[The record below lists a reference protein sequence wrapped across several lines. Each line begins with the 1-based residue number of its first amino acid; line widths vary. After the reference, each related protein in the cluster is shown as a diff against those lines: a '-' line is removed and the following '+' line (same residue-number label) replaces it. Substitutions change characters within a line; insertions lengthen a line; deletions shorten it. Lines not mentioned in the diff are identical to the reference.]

1 MMEIQ
6 KQIVLLAGTK
16 ETRIALSR
24 QLQSILGDY
33 FHIRSYSSEE
43 ILPTRLENEV
53 VILSSYL
60 IKREVAHCLSE
71 SCRVI
76 TARRT
81 VNYEYL
87 DQLLQL
93 PKGTDVMYVNDFP
106 QTVEQSVQTLIHLGI
121 DHLNY
126 LPYYPGISHYQFAD
140 IAVTPGEMHLVP
152 KEVKRIIN
160 IGVRLI
166 DITTITEILSEL
178 GVLDDRATGI
188 SERFTEKI
196 IQLSKKLSHANQK
209 ALQLNEHLDKVL
221 NGVNDGILSFD
232 HTGKIT
238 VFNEELKNIFL
249 IHSKQAVGKHIK
261 HIIKDNEL
269 LNFLTDTSSDQSDQ
283 FFTINDTNVM
293 VHRFALPAENTL
305 IATFKNTS
313 TTISMEKAARYE
325 LKRKGYIAKYFF
337 SDIVGDSE
345 SVVQTKHIAKKL
357 AVTDL
362 SLLLQGESGTGKE
375 LFASAIH
382 NESGRRNGPFL
393 AVNCSALSEDLL
405 ESELFGYEEGAF
417 TGAKKGGKQGLFEQ
431 AEGGTLFLDEIGDIS
446 VKLQTRLLRVLQEK
460 ELRRVGGTRVLPI
473 NVRVISATNK
483 DLVSDIKKGLFRED
497 LYHRLN
503 VLYLKI
509 PALRERKGDIPL
521 LLNHFL
527 AIRTSKR
534 MKVENEVVDHLTNR
548 SWTGNIRELKNAI
561 DYMLAVCDREK
572 ITVKDLPQEVMTI
585 KSDDRPFEAEAF
597 KEISATS
604 EKLPPLIAPN
614 EEAAIMSCIYRNYC
628 CGKPSSRKG
637 LLRDLELQ
645 GVKLSEAQ
653 IRLRLDLLES
663 KGSIVKA
670 KGRKGT
676 RLTESGLNYIKNELE
691 KS

>member
-1 MMEIQ
+1 MMET
-6 KQIVLLAGTK
+6 KKEIVLLAGTK
-16 ETRIALSR
+16 ETRIALSH

-33 FHIRSYSSEE
+33 FHIKSYSSEE
-43 ILPTRLENEV
+43 MLPTRLENEV

-60 IKREVAHCLSE
+60 IKREVAHCLDN

-87 DQLLQL
+87 NQLLQL
-93 PKGTDVMYVNDFP
+93 PEGTDVMYVNDFP

-121 DHLNY
+121 NHLNY
-126 LPYYPGISHYQFAD
+126 LPYYPGISSYQHAD

-196 IQLSKKLSHANQK
+196 IQLSKKLTHANQK
-209 ALQLNEHLDKVL
+209 ALQFNEHLDKVL

-232 HTGKIT
+232 HTGMIT
-238 VFNEELKNIFL
+238 VFNEELKHIFL
-249 IHSKQAVGKHIK
+249 TDSKQAVGKHIK
-261 HIIKDNEL
+261 QIIKDKEL
-269 LNFLTDTSSDQSDQ
+269 LNFLTDTASEQSDQ

-293 VHRFALPAENTL
+293 VHRFALTAENTM

-325 LKRKGYIAKYFF
+325 LKRKGYIGKYFF
-337 SDIVGDSE
+337 HDIIGDSE
-345 SVVQTKHIAKKL
+345 AIVRAKNIAKKL
-357 AVTDL
+357 AATDL

-431 AEGGTLFLDEIGDIS
+431 AEGGTIFLDEIGDIS

-473 NVRVISATNK
+473 DVRVISATNK
-483 DLVSDIKKGLFRED
+483 DLASDIRKGLFRED

-527 AIRTSKR
+527 EMRSTKKI
-534 MKVENEVVDHLTNR
+534 KVENEVVGHLINR

-561 DYMLAVCDREK
+561 DYMLAVCDEEK
-572 ITVKDLPQEVMTI
+572 IKVNDLPQEVMRI
-585 KSDDRPFEAEAF
+585 KSDETTFAAEAF
-597 KEISATS
+597 SEVSATS

-614 EEAAIMSCIYRNYC
+614 EEAAIMSCIYRNHVS
-628 CGKPSSRKG
+628 GKASSRKG
-637 LLRDLELQ
+637 LLKDLELE
-645 GVKLSEAQ
+645 GVKLTEAQ
-653 IRLRLDLLES
+653 VRLRLDLMEQ
-663 KGSIVKA
+663 KGFIVKA
-670 KGRKGT
+670 KGRQGT
-676 RLTESGLNYIKNELE
+676 RLTESGLSYMKNELNR
-691 KS
+691 S

>member
-1 MMEIQ
+1 MMET
-6 KQIVLLAGTK
+6 KKEIVLLAGTK
-16 ETRIALSR
+16 ETRIALSH

-33 FHIRSYSSEE
+33 FHIKSFSSEE
-43 ILPTRLENEV
+43 MLPTRLENEV

-60 IKREVAHCLSE
+60 IKREVAHCLDK

-87 DQLLQL
+87 DQLLKL
-93 PKGTDVMYVNDFP
+93 PEGTDVMYVNDFP

-121 DHLNY
+121 NHLNY
-126 LPYYPGISHYQFAD
+126 LPYYPGIPHFQHAD

-196 IQLSKKLSHANQK
+196 IQLSKKLAHANQK
-209 ALQLNEHLDKVL
+209 ALQFNEHLDKVL

-232 HTGKIT
+232 HTGMIT
-238 VFNEELKNIFL
+238 VFNEELKHIFL
-249 IHSKQAVGKHIK
+249 TDSKQAVGKHIK
-261 HIIKDNEL
+261 QIIKDKEL
-269 LNFLTDTSSDQSDQ
+269 LNFLTDTASEQSDQ

-293 VHRFALPAENTL
+293 VHRFTLTAENTM

-325 LKRKGYIAKYFF
+325 LKRKGYIGKYFF
-337 SDIVGDSE
+337 HDIIGDS
-345 SVVQTKHIAKKL
+345 VAIVRAKNIAKKL
-357 AVTDL
+357 AATDL

-431 AEGGTLFLDEIGDIS
+431 AEGGTIFLDEIGDIS

-473 NVRVISATNK
+473 DVRVISATNK
-483 DLVSDIKKGLFRED
+483 DLVSDIRKGLFRED

-527 AIRTSKR
+527 EMRSTKKIN
-534 MKVENEVVDHLTNR
+534 VENEVVGHLINR

-561 DYMLAVCDREK
+561 DYMLAVCDGEK
-572 ITVKDLPQEVMTI
+572 ISVRDLPQEVMRI
-585 KSDDRPFEAEAF
+585 REFERSMDAHVFNEVAVSAED
-597 KEISATS
+597 
-604 EKLPPLIAPN
+604 LPLIAPN
-614 EEAAIMSCIYRNYC
+614 EEAAILSSIYRNHRS
-628 CGKPSSRKG
+628 GKASSRKC
-637 LLRDLELQ
+637 LLGDLESQ

-653 IRLRLDLLES
+653 VRLRLDLLER
-663 KGSIVKA
+663 KGFIVKA

-676 RLTESGLNYIKNELE
+676 RLTESGLIYIKNELE
-691 KS
+691 RS

>member
-1 MMEIQ
+1 MMETK

-16 ETRIALSR
+16 ETRIALSC

-43 ILPTRLENEV
+43 ILPTRLENEI

-81 VNYEYL
+81 VNYEFM

-93 PKGTDVMYVNDFP
+93 PEGTNVMYVNDFP
-106 QTVEQSVQTLIHLGI
+106 QTVEQSVQTLKHLGI
-121 DHLNY
+121 NHLNY
-126 LPYYPGISHYQFAD
+126 LPYYPGIPHYKHAD

-166 DITTITEILSEL
+166 DITTITEILSVL

-196 IQLSKKLSHANQK
+196 IQLSKKLALANQK

-238 VFNEELKNIFL
+238 VFNEELKSIFSTD
-249 IHSKQAVGKHIK
+249 SKQAVGKHIK
-261 HIIKDNEL
+261 QIIKDKDL
-269 LNFLTDTSSDQSDQ
+269 LNFLTDTTSEQSDQ

-293 VHRFALPAENTL
+293 VHRFALPAENTM

-313 TTISMEKAARYE
+313 TTISMEKAARHE
-325 LKRKGYIAKYFF
+325 LKRKGYIGKYFF
-337 SDIVGDSE
+337 SDIIGDSE
-345 SVVQTKHIAKKL
+345 EIIRTKNIAKKL
-357 AVTDL
+357 AATDL
-362 SLLLQGESGTGKE
+362 SLLIQGESGTGKE
-375 LFASAIH
+375 LFASSIH

-431 AEGGTLFLDEIGDIS
+431 AEGGTIFLDEIGDIS

-460 ELRRVGGTRVLPI
+460 ELRRVAGTRVLPI
-473 NVRVISATNK
+473 DVRVISATNK
-483 DLVSDIKKGLFRED
+483 DLASDIKQGLFRED

-527 AIRTSKR
+527 AMRTTKK
-534 MKVENEVVDHLTNR
+534 MKVENEVVGHLINR

-561 DYMLAVCDREK
+561 DYMLAVCDKEK
-572 ITVKDLPQEVMTI
+572 ITVWDLPQEVMRI
-585 KSDDRPFEAEAF
+585 SGFESTFAGEAI
-597 KEISATS
+597 KEISVTS
-604 EKLPPLIAPN
+604 EELPLIAPN
-614 EEAAIMSCIYRNYC
+614 EEAAIMSCIYRNHLS
-628 CGKPSSRKG
+628 GKASSRKS
-637 LLRDLELQ
+637 LLLDLELQ

-653 IRLRLDLLES
+653 IRLRLDLLER
-663 KGSIVKA
+663 KGFIVKA

-676 RLTESGLNYIKNELE
+676 RLTESGLLYIKNEL
-691 KS
+691 

>member
-1 MMEIQ
+1 MMET
-6 KQIVLLAGTK
+6 KKEIVLLAGTK
-16 ETRIALSR
+16 ETRIALSH

-33 FHIRSYSSEE
+33 FHIKSYSSEE
-43 ILPTRLENEV
+43 MLPTRLENEV

-60 IKREVAHCLSE
+60 IKREVAHCLDK

-93 PKGTDVMYVNDFP
+93 PEGTDVMYVNDFP

-121 DHLNY
+121 NHLNY
-126 LPYYPGISHYQFAD
+126 LPYYPGISSYQHAD
-140 IAVTPGEMHLVP
+140 VAVTPGEMHLVP

-196 IQLSKKLSHANQK
+196 IQLSKKLAHANQK
-209 ALQLNEHLDKVL
+209 ALQFNEHLDKVL

-232 HTGKIT
+232 HSGMIT
-238 VFNEELKNIFL
+238 VFNEELKHIFL
-249 IHSKQAVGKHIK
+249 TDSKQAVGKHIK
-261 HIIKDNEL
+261 QIIKDKEL
-269 LNFLTDTSSDQSDQ
+269 LNFLTDTASEQSDQ

-293 VHRFALPAENTL
+293 VHRFALTAENTM

-325 LKRKGYIAKYFF
+325 LKRKGYIGKYFF
-337 SDIVGDSE
+337 HDIIGDSE
-345 SVVQTKHIAKKL
+345 AIVRAKNIAKKL
-357 AVTDL
+357 AATDL

-431 AEGGTLFLDEIGDIS
+431 AEGGTIFLDEIGDIS

-473 NVRVISATNK
+473 DVRVISATNK
-483 DLVSDIKKGLFRED
+483 DLASDIRKGLFRED

-527 AIRTSKR
+527 EMRSTKR
-534 MKVENEVVDHLTNR
+534 LKVENEVVGHLINR

-561 DYMLAVCDREK
+561 DYMLAVCDGEK
-572 ITVKDLPQEVMTI
+572 IEVKDLPQEVMRV
-585 KSDDRPFEAEAF
+585 KSDERTFAAEAF
-597 KEISATS
+597 SQVSATS
-604 EKLPPLIAPN
+604 EELPPLIAPN
-614 EEAAIMSCIYRNYC
+614 EEAAIMSCIYRNHLS
-628 CGKPSSRKG
+628 GKTSSRKG
-637 LLRDLELQ
+637 LLKNLELE
-645 GVKLSEAQ
+645 GVMLTEAQ
-653 IRLRLDLLES
+653 VRLRLDLLEQ
-663 KGSIVKA
+663 KGFIVKA
-670 KGRKGT
+670 KGRQGT
-676 RLTESGLNYIKNELE
+676 RLTEIGLSYMKNELNR
-691 KS
+691 S

>member
-1 MMEIQ
+1 MET
-6 KQIVLLAGTK
+6 KKEIVLLAGTK
-16 ETRIALSR
+16 ETRIALSH

-33 FHIRSYSSEE
+33 FHIKSYSSEE
-43 ILPTRLENEV
+43 MLPTRLENEV

-60 IKREVAHCLSE
+60 IKREVAHCLDN

-87 DQLLQL
+87 NQLLQL
-93 PKGTDVMYVNDFP
+93 PEGTDVMYVNDFP

-121 DHLNY
+121 NHLNY
-126 LPYYPGISHYQFAD
+126 LPYYPGISSYQHAD

-196 IQLSKKLSHANQK
+196 IQLSKKLTHANQK
-209 ALQLNEHLDKVL
+209 ALQFNEHLDKVL

-232 HTGKIT
+232 HTGMIT
-238 VFNEELKNIFL
+238 VFNEELKHIFL
-249 IHSKQAVGKHIK
+249 TDSKQAVGKHIK
-261 HIIKDNEL
+261 QIIKDKEL
-269 LNFLTDTSSDQSDQ
+269 LNFLTDTASEQSDQ

-293 VHRFALPAENTL
+293 VHRFALTAENTM

-325 LKRKGYIAKYFF
+325 LKRKGYIGKYFF
-337 SDIVGDSE
+337 HDIIGDSE
-345 SVVQTKHIAKKL
+345 AIVRAKNIAKKL
-357 AVTDL
+357 AATDL

-431 AEGGTLFLDEIGDIS
+431 AEGGTIFLDEIGDIS

-473 NVRVISATNK
+473 DVRVISATNK
-483 DLVSDIKKGLFRED
+483 DLASDIRKGLFRED

-527 AIRTSKR
+527 EMRSTKKI
-534 MKVENEVVDHLTNR
+534 KVENEVVGHLINR

-561 DYMLAVCDREK
+561 DYMLAVCDEEK
-572 ITVKDLPQEVMTI
+572 IKVNDLPQEVMRI
-585 KSDDRPFEAEAF
+585 KSDETTFAAEAF
-597 KEISATS
+597 SEVSATS

-614 EEAAIMSCIYRNYC
+614 EEAAILSCIYRNHVS
-628 CGKPSSRKG
+628 GKASSRKG
-637 LLRDLELQ
+637 LLKDLELE
-645 GVKLSEAQ
+645 GVKLTEAQ
-653 IRLRLDLLES
+653 VRLRLDLMEQ
-663 KGSIVKA
+663 KGFIVKA
-670 KGRKGT
+670 KGRQGT
-676 RLTESGLNYIKNELE
+676 RLTESGLSYMKNELNR
-691 KS
+691 S

>member
-1 MMEIQ
+1 MEPK

-16 ETRIALSR
+16 ETRIALSH
-24 QLQSILGDY
+24 QLQSILGEF

-43 ILPTRLENEV
+43 TLPSQLQNEI

-60 IKREVAHCLSE
+60 IKREVAHCLSN
-71 SCRVI
+71 SCKVI

-81 VNYEYL
+81 VNYEYM

-93 PKGTDVMYVNDFP
+93 PEGTDVMYVNDFP
-106 QTVEQSVQTLIHLGI
+106 QTVEQSVQTLVHLGI

-126 LPYYPGISHYQFAD
+126 LPYYPGIPHYQYAD

-152 KEVKRIIN
+152 REVKRIIN

-188 SERFTEKI
+188 SERFTKKI
-196 IQLSKKLSHANQK
+196 IQLSKKLAIANQK

-238 VFNEELKNIFL
+238 VFNEELENIFSTA
-249 IHSKQAVGKHIK
+249 SKQAAGKHIK
-261 HIIKDNEL
+261 QIIKDKEL
-269 LNFLTDTSSDQSDQ
+269 LDFLADTENEQSDQ

-293 VHRFALPAENTL
+293 VHRFTLPAENTI

-313 TTISMEKAARYE
+313 TTISMEKAARHE
-325 LKRKGYIAKYFF
+325 LKRKGYIGKYFF
-337 SDIVGDSE
+337 NDIIGDSE
-345 SVVQTKHIAKKL
+345 EIVRTKNIAKKL
-357 AVTDL
+357 AATDL
-362 SLLLQGESGTGKE
+362 SLLIQGESGTGKE
-375 LFASAIH
+375 LFASSIH

-431 AEGGTLFLDEIGDIS
+431 AEGGTIFLDEIGDIS

-473 NVRVISATNK
+473 DVRVISATNK
-483 DLVSDIKKGLFRED
+483 DLASDIKQGLFRED

-521 LLNHFL
+521 LLNYFL
-527 AIRTSKR
+527 AIRSTKK
-534 MKVENEVVDHLTNR
+534 MTVEREVVRHLMNR
-548 SWTGNIRELKNAI
+548 PWSGNIRELKNAI
-561 DYMLAVCDREK
+561 DYMLAVCDGEK
-572 ITVKDLPQEVMTI
+572 ITVKDLPQEVMRIRSLERNLETGAI
-585 KSDDRPFEAEAF
+585 KEVAV
-597 KEISATS
+597 TS
-604 EKLPPLIAPN
+604 VELPLIAPN
-614 EEAAIMSCIYRNYC
+614 EEAAILKCIYQSHRS
-628 CGKPSSRKG
+628 GKASSRKS
-637 LLRDLELQ
+637 LLTDLESE

-653 IRLRLDLLES
+653 VRLRLDLLER
-663 KGSIVKA
+663 KGFIVKA

-676 RLTESGLNYIKNELE
+676 RLTESGLVYIKNELE
-691 KS
+691 

>member
-1 MMEIQ
+1 METK

-16 ETRIALSR
+16 ETRIALSN

-43 ILPTRLENEV
+43 MLPTQLENEI

-60 IKREVAHCLSE
+60 IKREVTHCLSE

-81 VNYEYL
+81 VNYEYI

-93 PKGTDVMYVNDFP
+93 PEGTDVMCVNDFP
-106 QTVEQSVQTLIHLGI
+106 QTVEQSIQTLIHLGI
-121 DHLNY
+121 NHLNY
-126 LPYYPGISHYQFAD
+126 HPYYPGVPHYQHAD

-166 DITTITEILSEL
+166 DITTITEILGEL

-196 IQLSKKLSHANQK
+196 IQLSKKLAHANQK

-249 IHSKQAVGKHIK
+249 TDSKQAVGKHIK
-261 HIIKDNEL
+261 QIIKDKEL
-269 LNFLTDTSSDQSDQ
+269 LHFLTNTASEPSDQ
-283 FFTINDTNVM
+283 FFTINDTNYM
-293 VHRFALPAENTL
+293 VHRFALPAENTV

-325 LKRKGYIAKYFF
+325 LKRKGYIGKYYF

-345 SVVQTKHIAKKL
+345 AIVQTKNIAKKL

-382 NESGRRNGPFL
+382 NESSRRNGPFL
-393 AVNCSALSEDLL
+393 AVNCSALPEDLL

-431 AEGGTLFLDEIGDIS
+431 AEGGTIFLDEIGDIS

-473 NVRVISATNK
+473 DVRVISATNK
-483 DLVSDIKKGLFRED
+483 DLASDIKKGLFRED

-509 PALRERKGDIPL
+509 PALRERKEDIPL

-527 AIRTSKR
+527 AIRTSKK
-534 MKVENEVVDHLTNR
+534 MKVENEVLGHLINR
-548 SWTGNIRELKNAI
+548 SWTGNIRELKNTI
-561 DYMLAVCDREK
+561 DYMLAVSENEK
-572 ITVKDLPQEVMTI
+572 ITVKDLPQEAMRINNDERVYT
-585 KSDDRPFEAEAF
+585 AETF
-597 KEISATS
+597 KETAATS
-604 EKLPPLIAPN
+604 EEIPLIAPN
-614 EEAAIMSCIYRNYC
+614 EEAAIMSCIYRNYLS
-628 CGKPSSRKG
+628 GKASSRKS
-637 LLRDLELQ
+637 LLSDLEALSL
-645 GVKLSEAQ
+645 KLSEAQ
-653 IRLRLDLLES
+653 VRLRLDLLERKGFVVKS
-663 KGSIVKA
+663 KG
-670 KGRKGT
+670 RRGT
-676 RLTESGLNYIKNELE
+676 RLTENGLVYIKNELE
-691 KS
+691 SL

>member
-1 MMEIQ
+1 MMET
-6 KQIVLLAGTK
+6 KKEIVLLAGTK
-16 ETRIALSR
+16 ETRIALSH
-24 QLQSILGDY
+24 QLRTILGDY
-33 FHIRSYSSEE
+33 FHIKSYSSEE
-43 ILPTRLENEV
+43 MLPTRLENEV

-60 IKREVAHCLSE
+60 IKREVAHCLDK

-93 PKGTDVMYVNDFP
+93 PEGTDVMYVNDFP

-121 DHLNY
+121 NHLNY
-126 LPYYPGISHYQFAD
+126 LPYYPGISSYQHAD

-196 IQLSKKLSHANQK
+196 IQLSKKLAHANQK
-209 ALQLNEHLDKVL
+209 ALQFNEHLDKVL
-221 NGVNDGILSFD
+221 NGVNDGILSFN
-232 HTGKIT
+232 HTGMIT
-238 VFNEELKNIFL
+238 VFNEELKHIFL
-249 IHSKQAVGKHIK
+249 TDSKQAVGKHIK
-261 HIIKDNEL
+261 QIIKDKEL
-269 LNFLTDTSSDQSDQ
+269 LNFLTDTTSEQSDQ

-293 VHRFALPAENTL
+293 VHRFTLTAENTM

-325 LKRKGYIAKYFF
+325 LKRKGYIGKYFF
-337 SDIVGDSE
+337 HDIIGDSE
-345 SVVQTKHIAKKL
+345 AIVRGKNIAKKL
-357 AVTDL
+357 AATDL

-431 AEGGTLFLDEIGDIS
+431 AEGGTIFLDEIGDIS

-473 NVRVISATNK
+473 DVRVISATNK
-483 DLVSDIKKGLFRED
+483 DLASDIRKGLFRED

-527 AIRTSKR
+527 EMRSTKKI
-534 MKVENEVVDHLTNR
+534 KVENEVVGHLINR

-561 DYMLAVCDREK
+561 DYMLAVCDGEK
-572 ITVKDLPQEVMTI
+572 ITVRDLPQEVMRI
-585 KSDDRPFEAEAF
+585 KNDERTFAAEAF
-597 KEISATS
+597 SEVSATS

-614 EEAAIMSCIYRNYC
+614 EEAAIMSCIYRNHVS
-628 CGKPSSRKG
+628 GKASSRKG
-637 LLRDLELQ
+637 LLKDLELE
-645 GVKLSEAQ
+645 GVKLTEAQ
-653 IRLRLDLLES
+653 VRLRLDLMEQ
-663 KGSIVKA
+663 KGFIVKA
-670 KGRKGT
+670 KGRQGT
-676 RLTESGLNYIKNELE
+676 RLTESGLSYMKNELNR
-691 KS
+691 S

>member
-1 MMEIQ
+1 MMET
-6 KQIVLLAGTK
+6 KKEIVLLAGTK
-16 ETRIALSR
+16 ETRIALSH

-33 FHIRSYSSEE
+33 FHIKSYSSEE
-43 ILPTRLENEV
+43 MLPTRLENEV

-60 IKREVAHCLSE
+60 IKREVAHCLDN

-87 DQLLQL
+87 NQLLQL
-93 PKGTDVMYVNDFP
+93 PEGTDVMYVNDFP

-121 DHLNY
+121 NHLNY
-126 LPYYPGISHYQFAD
+126 LPYYPGISSYQHAD

-196 IQLSKKLSHANQK
+196 IQLSKKLTHANQK
-209 ALQLNEHLDKVL
+209 ALQFNEHLDKVL

-232 HTGKIT
+232 HTGMIT
-238 VFNEELKNIFL
+238 VFNEELKHIFL
-249 IHSKQAVGKHIK
+249 TDSKQAVGKHIK
-261 HIIKDNEL
+261 QIIKDKEL
-269 LNFLTDTSSDQSDQ
+269 LNFLTDTASEQSDQ

-293 VHRFALPAENTL
+293 VHRFALPAENTM

-325 LKRKGYIAKYFF
+325 LKRKGYIGKYFF
-337 SDIVGDSE
+337 SDIIGDSKE
-345 SVVQTKHIAKKL
+345 IVRTKNIAKKL
-357 AVTDL
+357 AATDL
-362 SLLLQGESGTGKE
+362 SLLIQGESGTGKE
-375 LFASAIH
+375 LFASSIH
-382 NESGRRNGPFL
+382 NESTRRNGPFL

-431 AEGGTLFLDEIGDIS
+431 AEGGTIFLDEIGDIS

-473 NVRVISATNK
+473 DVRVISATNK
-483 DLVSDIKKGLFRED
+483 DLASDIKKGLFRED
-497 LYHRLN
+497 LYHRLH

-527 AIRTSKR
+527 AMRTSKR
-534 MKVENEVVDHLTNR
+534 MKVDNEVLDHLINR

-561 DYMLAVCDREK
+561 DYMLAVCEKEK
-572 ITVKDLPQEVMTI
+572 ITVRDLPHEVI
-585 KSDDRPFEAEAF
+585 RIRGFESTLAEEAI
-597 KEISATS
+597 KEISVTS
-604 EKLPPLIAPN
+604 EELPLISPN
-614 EEAAIMSCIYRNYC
+614 EEAAIMNCIYQNHLS
-628 CGKPSSRKG
+628 GKASSRKG
-637 LLRDLELQ
+637 LLKDLELE
-645 GVKLSEAQ
+645 GVMLSEAQ
-653 IRLRLDLLES
+653 IRLRLDLLEQ
-663 KGSIVKA
+663 KGFIVKA

-676 RLTESGLNYIKNELE
+676 RLTEHGLLYIR

>member
-1 MMEIQ
+1 METK

-16 ETRIALSR
+16 ETRIALTH

-33 FHIRSYSSEE
+33 FQIRSYSSEE
-43 ILPTRLENEV
+43 MLPTRLESEI

-81 VNYEYL
+81 VNYEYM

-93 PKGTDVMYVNDFP
+93 PEGTDVMYVNDFP
-106 QTVEQSVQTLIHLGI
+106 QTVEQSIQTLMHLGI
-121 DHLNY
+121 NHLNY
-126 LPYYPGISHYQFAD
+126 LPYYPGIPHYQHAD

-166 DITTITEILSEL
+166 DITTITEILGEL

-196 IQLSKKLSHANQK
+196 IQLSKKLAHANQK

-249 IHSKQAVGKHIK
+249 TDSKQAVGKHIK
-261 HIIKDNEL
+261 QIIKDKEL
-269 LNFLTDTSSDQSDQ
+269 LHFLTDTASEPYDQ
-283 FFTINDTNVM
+283 FFTINDINFM
-293 VHRFALPAENTL
+293 VHRFSLPVENTM

-325 LKRKGYIAKYFF
+325 LKRKGYLGKYYF
-337 SDIVGDSE
+337 SDIVGNSE
-345 SVVQTKHIAKKL
+345 AIVQTKNIAKKL

-382 NESGRRNGPFL
+382 NESRRRNGPFL

-431 AEGGTLFLDEIGDIS
+431 AEGGTIFLDEIGDIS

-473 NVRVISATNK
+473 DVRVISATNK
-483 DLVSDIKKGLFRED
+483 DLASDIKKGLFRED

-509 PALRERKGDIPL
+509 PALRERKEDIPL

-534 MKVENEVVDHLTNR
+534 MKVENDVLGLLINR
-548 SWTGNIRELKNAI
+548 TWTGNIRELKNAI
-561 DYMLAVCDREK
+561 DYMLAVSENEK
-572 ITVKDLPQEVMTI
+572 ITVKDLPQEAMKI
-585 KSDDRPFEAEAF
+585 NSDERVYSSETF
-597 KEISATS
+597 KEVAATS
-604 EKLPPLIAPN
+604 EEIPLIAPH
-614 EEAAIMSCIYRNYC
+614 EEAAIMSCIYRNHLS
-628 CGKPSSRKG
+628 GKASSRKS
-637 LLRDLELQ
+637 LLLDLEAQ
-645 GVKLSEAQ
+645 SVKLSEAQ
-653 IRLRLDLLES
+653 VRLRLDLLEQKGFVVKS
-663 KGSIVKA
+663 KG
-670 KGRKGT
+670 RRGT
-676 RLTESGLNYIKNELE
+676 RLTENGLIYIKNEFE
-691 KS
+691 R

>member
-1 MMEIQ
+1 MMETK

-16 ETRIALSR
+16 ETRIALSC

-43 ILPTRLENEV
+43 ILPTRLENEI

-60 IKREVAHCLSE
+60 IKREVAHCLSK

-81 VNYEYL
+81 VNYEFM

-93 PKGTDVMYVNDFP
+93 PEGTDVMYVNDFP
-106 QTVEQSVQTLIHLGI
+106 QTVEQSVQTLKHLGI
-121 DHLNY
+121 NHLNY
-126 LPYYPGISHYQFAD
+126 LPYYPGIPHYQHAD

-166 DITTITEILSEL
+166 DITTITEILSIL

-196 IQLSKKLSHANQK
+196 IQLSKKLALANQK

-238 VFNEELKNIFL
+238 VFNEELKSIF
-249 IHSKQAVGKHIK
+249 STDSRQAVGKHIK
-261 HIIKDNEL
+261 QIMKDKDL
-269 LNFLTDTSSDQSDQ
+269 LNFLTDTTSEQSDQ

-293 VHRFALPAENTL
+293 VHRFALPAENTM

-313 TTISMEKAARYE
+313 TTISMEKAARHE
-325 LKRKGYIAKYFF
+325 LKRKGYIGKYFF
-337 SDIVGDSE
+337 SDIIGDSE
-345 SVVQTKHIAKKL
+345 EIIRTKNIAKKL
-357 AVTDL
+357 AATDL
-362 SLLLQGESGTGKE
+362 SLLIQGESGTGKE
-375 LFASAIH
+375 LFASSIH
-382 NESGRRNGPFL
+382 NESRRRNGPFL

-431 AEGGTLFLDEIGDIS
+431 AEGGTIFLDEIGDIS

-473 NVRVISATNK
+473 DVRVISATNK
-483 DLVSDIKKGLFRED
+483 DLASDIKQGLFRED

-527 AIRTSKR
+527 AMRTTKK
-534 MKVENEVVDHLTNR
+534 MKVENEVVGHLINR

-561 DYMLAVCDREK
+561 DYMLAVCDKEK
-572 ITVKDLPQEVMTI
+572 ITVWDLPQEVMRI
-585 KSDDRPFEAEAF
+585 SSFESTFAGEAI
-597 KEISATS
+597 KEISVTS
-604 EKLPPLIAPN
+604 EELPLIAPN
-614 EEAAIMSCIYRNYC
+614 EEAAIMSCIYRNHLS
-628 CGKPSSRKG
+628 GKASSRKS
-637 LLRDLELQ
+637 LLLDLELQ

-653 IRLRLDLLES
+653 IRLRLDLLER
-663 KGSIVKA
+663 KGFIVKA

-676 RLTESGLNYIKNELE
+676 RLTERGLLYIKNEL
-691 KS
+691 

>member
-1 MMEIQ
+1 MELQ

-16 ETRIALSR
+16 ETRIALSH

-43 ILPTRLENEV
+43 MLPSQLQNEI

-60 IKREVAHCLSE
+60 IRREVAHCLSE
-71 SCRVI
+71 SCKVI

-81 VNYEYL
+81 VNYEYM

-93 PKGTDVMYVNDFP
+93 PEGTDVMYVNDFP
-106 QTVEQSVQTLIHLGI
+106 QTVEQSVQTLVHLGI

-126 LPYYPGISHYQFAD
+126 LPYYPGIPHYQYSE

-152 KEVKRIIN
+152 REVKRIIN

-188 SERFTEKI
+188 SERFTKKI
-196 IQLSKKLSHANQK
+196 IQLSKKLALANQK

-232 HTGKIT
+232 HSGKIT
-238 VFNEELKNIFL
+238 VFNEELENIFSTA
-249 IHSKQAVGKHIK
+249 SKQAVGKHIK
-261 HIIKDNEL
+261 QIIKDKEL
-269 LNFLTDTSSDQSDQ
+269 LDFLSDTENEQSDQ

-293 VHRFALPAENTL
+293 VHRFTLPAENTM

-325 LKRKGYIAKYFF
+325 LKRKGYIGKYFF
-337 SDIVGDSE
+337 SDIIGDSE
-345 SVVQTKHIAKKL
+345 QIILTKNIAKKL
-357 AVTDL
+357 AATDL
-362 SLLLQGESGTGKE
+362 SLLIQGESGTGKE
-375 LFASAIH
+375 LFASSIH
-382 NESGRRNGPFL
+382 NESSRRNGPFL

-431 AEGGTLFLDEIGDIS
+431 AEGGTIFLDEIGDIS

-473 NVRVISATNK
+473 DVRVISATNK
-483 DLVSDIKKGLFRED
+483 DLATDIKNGLFRED

-521 LLNHFL
+521 LLNHFF
-527 AIRTSKR
+527 R
-534 MKVENEVVDHLTNR
+534 
-548 SWTGNIRELKNAI
+548 
-561 DYMLAVCDREK
+561 Y
-572 ITVKDLPQEVMTI
+572 
-585 KSDDRPFEAEAF
+585 AF
-597 KEISATS
+597 
-604 EKLPPLIAPN
+604 
-614 EEAAIMSCIYRNYC
+614 Y
-628 CGKPSSRKG
+628 
-637 LLRDLELQ
+637 
-645 GVKLSEAQ
+645 
-653 IRLRLDLLES
+653 
-663 KGSIVKA
+663 
-670 KGRKGT
+670 
-676 RLTESGLNYIKNELE
+676 
-691 KS
+691 

>member
-1 MMEIQ
+1 MMETK

-16 ETRIALSR
+16 ETRIALTH

-33 FHIRSYSSEE
+33 FQIRSYSSEE
-43 ILPTRLENEV
+43 MLPTRLESEI

-81 VNYEYL
+81 VNYEYM

-93 PKGTDVMYVNDFP
+93 PEGTDVMYVNDFP
-106 QTVEQSVQTLIHLGI
+106 QTVEQSIQTLMHLGI
-121 DHLNY
+121 NHLNY
-126 LPYYPGISHYQFAD
+126 LPYYPGIPHYQHAD

-166 DITTITEILSEL
+166 DITTITEILGEL

-196 IQLSKKLSHANQK
+196 IQLSKKLAHANQK

-249 IHSKQAVGKHIK
+249 TDSKQAVGKHIK
-261 HIIKDNEL
+261 QIIKDKEL
-269 LNFLTDTSSDQSDQ
+269 LHFLTDTASEPYDQ
-283 FFTINDTNVM
+283 FFTINDINFM
-293 VHRFALPAENTL
+293 VHRFSLPVENTM

-325 LKRKGYIAKYFF
+325 LKRKGYLGKYYF
-337 SDIVGDSE
+337 SDIVGNSE
-345 SVVQTKHIAKKL
+345 AIVQTKNIAKKL

-382 NESGRRNGPFL
+382 NESRRRNGPFL

-431 AEGGTLFLDEIGDIS
+431 AEGGTIFLDEIGDIS

-473 NVRVISATNK
+473 DVRVISATNK
-483 DLVSDIKKGLFRED
+483 DLASDIKKGLFRED

-509 PALRERKGDIPL
+509 PALRERKEDIPL

-534 MKVENEVVDHLTNR
+534 MKVENDVLGLLINR
-548 SWTGNIRELKNAI
+548 TWTGNIRELKNAI
-561 DYMLAVCDREK
+561 DYMLAVSENEK
-572 ITVKDLPQEVMTI
+572 ITVKDLPQEAMKI
-585 KSDDRPFEAEAF
+585 NSDERVYSSETF
-597 KEISATS
+597 KEVAATS
-604 EKLPPLIAPN
+604 EEIPLIAPH
-614 EEAAIMSCIYRNYC
+614 EEAAIMSCIYRNHLS
-628 CGKPSSRKG
+628 GKASSRKS
-637 LLRDLELQ
+637 LLLDLEAQ
-645 GVKLSEAQ
+645 SVKLSEAQ
-653 IRLRLDLLES
+653 VRLRLDLLEQKGFVVKS
-663 KGSIVKA
+663 KG
-670 KGRKGT
+670 RRGT
-676 RLTESGLNYIKNELE
+676 RLTENGLIYIKNEFE
-691 KS
+691 R

>member
-1 MMEIQ
+1 MMENQ

-16 ETRIALSR
+16 ETRIALSH
-24 QLQSILGDY
+24 QLQSILGDF

-43 ILPTRLENEV
+43 MLPSLLENEI

-60 IKREVAHCLSE
+60 IKREVAHCLSD
-71 SCRVI
+71 SCKVI

-81 VNYEYL
+81 VNYEYM

-93 PKGTDVMYVNDFP
+93 PEGTDVMYVNDFP

-126 LPYYPGISHYQFAD
+126 LPYYPGIPQYQYAD

-152 KEVKRIIN
+152 KEVKKIIN

-178 GVLDDRATGI
+178 DVLDDRATGI

-196 IQLSKKLSHANQK
+196 IQLSKKLALANQK

-238 VFNEELKNIFL
+238 VFNEELENIFSTA
-249 IHSKQAVGKHIK
+249 SKQAVGKNIRQ
-261 HIIKDNEL
+261 IIRDKEL
-269 LNFLTDTSSDQSDQ
+269 LHFLIATENEESDQ
-283 FFTINDTNVM
+283 FFTIHDTNVM
-293 VHRFALPAENTL
+293 VHRFTLPADNTM

-313 TTISMEKAARYE
+313 TTISMEKAARHE
-325 LKRKGYIAKYFF
+325 LKRKGYIGKYFF
-337 SDIVGDSE
+337 SDIIGNSE
-345 SVVQTKHIAKKL
+345 EIVRTKNIAKKL
-357 AVTDL
+357 AATDL
-362 SLLLQGESGTGKE
+362 SLLIQGESGTGKE
-375 LFASAIH
+375 LFASSIH

-431 AEGGTLFLDEIGDIS
+431 AEGGTIFLDEIGDIS

-473 NVRVISATNK
+473 DVRVISATNK
-483 DLVSDIKKGLFRED
+483 DLASDIKQGLFRED

-521 LLNHFL
+521 LLNHFFSM
-527 AIRTSKR
+527 RSTKK
-534 MKVENEVVDHLTNR
+534 MKVDNEVIGHLINR
-548 SWTGNIRELKNAI
+548 SWSGNVRELKNAI
-561 DYMLAVCDREK
+561 EYMLAVCDGER
-572 ITVKDLPQEVMTI
+572 ITVSDLPQEVMRI
-585 KSDDRPFEAEAF
+585 RSF
-597 KEISATS
+597 KESLEREAMQEIAATT
-604 EKLPPLIAPN
+604 EELPLIAPN
-614 EEAAIMSCIYRNYC
+614 EEATLMECIYHNHIT
-628 CGKPSSRKG
+628 GKASSRKS
-637 LLRDLELQ
+637 LLKELESK
-645 GVKLSEAQ
+645 GVTLSEAQ
-653 IRLRLDLLES
+653 IRLRLDLLER
-663 KGSIVKA
+663 KGYIVKA

-676 RLTESGLNYIKNELE
+676 RLTESGLVFVKSELV
-691 KS
+691 

>member
-1 MMEIQ
+1 METK

-16 ETRIALSR
+16 ETRIALSC

-43 ILPTRLENEV
+43 ILPTRLENEI

-81 VNYEYL
+81 VNYEFM

-93 PKGTDVMYVNDFP
+93 PEGTNVMYVNDFP
-106 QTVEQSVQTLIHLGI
+106 QTVEQSVQTLKHLGI
-121 DHLNY
+121 NHLNY
-126 LPYYPGISHYQFAD
+126 LPYYPGIPHYKHAD

-166 DITTITEILSEL
+166 DITTITEILSVL

-196 IQLSKKLSHANQK
+196 IQLSKKLALANQK

-238 VFNEELKNIFL
+238 VFNEELKSIFSTD
-249 IHSKQAVGKHIK
+249 SKQAVGKHIK
-261 HIIKDNEL
+261 QIIKDKDL
-269 LNFLTDTSSDQSDQ
+269 LNFLTDTTSEQSDQ

-293 VHRFALPAENTL
+293 VHRFALPAENTM

-313 TTISMEKAARYE
+313 TTISMEKAARHE
-325 LKRKGYIAKYFF
+325 LKRKGYIGKYFF
-337 SDIVGDSE
+337 SDIIGDSE
-345 SVVQTKHIAKKL
+345 EIIRTKNIAKKL
-357 AVTDL
+357 AATDL
-362 SLLLQGESGTGKE
+362 SLLIQGESGTGKE
-375 LFASAIH
+375 LFASSIH

-431 AEGGTLFLDEIGDIS
+431 AEGGTIFLDEIGDIS

-460 ELRRVGGTRVLPI
+460 ELRRVAGTRVLPI
-473 NVRVISATNK
+473 DVRVISATNK
-483 DLVSDIKKGLFRED
+483 DLASDIKQGLFRED

-527 AIRTSKR
+527 AMRTTKK
-534 MKVENEVVDHLTNR
+534 MKVENEVVGHLINR

-561 DYMLAVCDREK
+561 DYMLAVCDKEK
-572 ITVKDLPQEVMTI
+572 ITVWDLPQEVMRI
-585 KSDDRPFEAEAF
+585 SGFESTFAGEAI
-597 KEISATS
+597 KEISVTS
-604 EKLPPLIAPN
+604 EELPLIAPN
-614 EEAAIMSCIYRNYC
+614 EEAAIMSCIYRNHLS
-628 CGKPSSRKG
+628 GKASSRKS
-637 LLRDLELQ
+637 LLLDLELQ

-653 IRLRLDLLES
+653 IRLRLDLLER
-663 KGSIVKA
+663 KGFIVKA

-676 RLTESGLNYIKNELE
+676 RLTESGLLYIKNEL
-691 KS
+691 

>member
-1 MMEIQ
+1 MHTK

-16 ETRIALSR
+16 ETRIALSH

-43 ILPTRLENEV
+43 MLPTRLENEI

-60 IKREVAHCLSE
+60 IKREVAHCLIE

-81 VNYEYL
+81 INYEYM

-93 PKGTDVMYVNDFP
+93 PEGTDVMYVNDFP
-106 QTVEQSVQTLIHLGI
+106 QTVEQSVQTLVHLGI

-126 LPYYPGISHYQFAD
+126 FPYYPGIPHYQYAD

-166 DITTITEILSEL
+166 DITTISEILNEL
-178 GVLDDRATGI
+178 GVLEELATSI
-188 SERFTEKI
+188 SERFTEKF
-196 IQLSKKLSHANQK
+196 IQLSKKLALANQK

-232 HTGKIT
+232 YTGKIT
-238 VFNEELKNIFL
+238 VFNKELENIF
-249 IHSKQAVGKHIK
+249 STASNKQAVGKHIK
-261 HIIKDNEL
+261 QVIKDKEL
-269 LNFLTDTSSDQSDQ
+269 LNFLTNTESEQSDQ

-293 VHRFALPAENTL
+293 VHRFALPAEKTM

-325 LKRKGYIAKYFF
+325 LKRKGYIGKYFF
-337 SDIVGDSE
+337 NDIIGASE
-345 SVVQTKHIAKKL
+345 EIVRTKNIAKKL
-357 AVTDL
+357 AATDL
-362 SLLLQGESGTGKE
+362 SLLIQGESGTGKE
-375 LFASAIH
+375 LFASSIH
-382 NESGRRNGPFL
+382 NESGRKNGPFL

-431 AEGGTLFLDEIGDIS
+431 ADGGTIFLDEIGDIS

-473 NVRVISATNK
+473 DVRVISATNK
-483 DLVSDIKKGLFRED
+483 DLASDIKQGLFRED

-509 PALRERKGDIPL
+509 PALRERKGDIPIL
-521 LLNHFL
+521 LSHFL
-527 AIRTSKR
+527 KMRTTNK
-534 MKVENEVVDHLTNR
+534 MKVENEVVGHLMNR
-548 SWTGNIRELKNAI
+548 SWTGNVRELKNAI
-561 DYMLAVCDREK
+561 DYMLAVCDGEK
-572 ITVKDLPQEVMTI
+572 ITVMDLPQEVMRI
-585 KSDDRPFEAEAF
+585 SGFERSLGGDVI
-597 KEISATS
+597 KEIATTS
-604 EKLPPLIAPN
+604 EELPLIAPN
-614 EEAAIMSCIYRNYC
+614 EEVAIMSCIYHNHRS
-628 CGKPSSRKG
+628 GKASSRKS
-637 LLRDLELQ
+637 LLMDLESQ

-653 IRLRLDLLES
+653 IRLRLDLLER
-663 KGSIVKA
+663 KGFIVKA

-676 RLTESGLNYIKNELE
+676 RLTEIGLIFIKDELE
-691 KS
+691 